1 MAGQQRSDP
10 LPAGSETA
18 SWVLHGK
25 PSAAAVQCRL
35 YWLRNL
41 KTVHGLGAESG
52 GVFAGGM
59 HFRNQAGQV
68 RSVLSLISY
77 LWSGQYRERY
87 LGVKIPS
94 ASIQNYLEAARKIA
108 TGRPAAWR
116 SPARALPR
124 AMGSSGGLASGWAE
138 GATKTRTP
146 RLVARRLAS
155 RLPSPRRAARTFPG
169 TVGCALRPK
178 VR

>member
-1 MAGQQRSDP
+1 MAEPPGARGHSAGPQQRSRLSRLVAGQQRSDP

-18 SWVLHGK
+18 SRVLHGK
-25 PSAAAVQCRL
+25 PSAGAVPCRL

-41 KTVHGLGAESG
+41 KTVHGLGAERG

-59 HFRNQAGQV
+59 HFRNQAGQA

-94 ASIQNYLEAARKIA
+94 ASIQDYLEAARKIA
-108 TGRPAAWR
+108 TGRPAAGR
-116 SPARALPR
+116 SPARALPQTR
-124 AMGSSGGLASGWAE
+124 GSSGGLASGWAE
-138 GATKTRTP
+138 
-146 RLVARRLAS
+146 
-155 RLPSPRRAARTFPG
+155 
-169 TVGCALRPK
+169 
-178 VR
+178 